1 MFECEEWEYGA
12 WDRGVQS
19 VRVRKQ
25 TERGCEAYFSHWQFE
40 DEIGSQIQAVIW
52 RKLVQCPCGVYK
64 DGIDV
69 VPSMS
74 CKNDPGEDCF
84 S

>member
-25 TERGCEAYFSHWQFE
+25 TERGCEAYFSH
-40 DEIGSQIQAVIW
+40 
-52 RKLVQCPCGVYK
+52 
-64 DGIDV
+64 
-69 VPSMS
+69 
-74 CKNDPGEDCF
+74 
-84 S
+84 